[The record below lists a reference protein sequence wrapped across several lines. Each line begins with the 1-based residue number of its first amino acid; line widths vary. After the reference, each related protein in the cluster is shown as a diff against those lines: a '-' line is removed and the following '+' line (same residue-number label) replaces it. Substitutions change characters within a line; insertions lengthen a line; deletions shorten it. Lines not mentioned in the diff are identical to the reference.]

1 MPYVSHKTPKI
12 EKDVLYRL
20 KELNDFKITEI
31 KQRENLLVMKKEWRI
46 NLNELYPF

>member
-31 KQRENLLVMKKEWRI
+31 KPRGNLLVMK
-46 NLNELYPF
+46 NE